1 MRRFSDLV
9 PPDDQAIETLSGVIL
24 TMSVLSTLQAASG
37 QSIDTRSL
45 IYAAIGSTVAW
56 GFVDA
61 IMSLIGTLLDRTRT
75 HSVLN
80 GLKEAST
87 LDEFRQRLMDE
98 SPDYI
103 VNRLDDNALAQIQNF
118 LRSKNQL
125 RRAGLDKADLQKAF
139 YIWLTVVSA
148 GLPLILPLVLIKDPL
163 LAFRVTQWISV
174 WILFSMGYKLG
185 VWLDIKPLSAGIL
198 SAAVGLFIM
207 ITCISLGG

>member
-1 MRRFSDLV
+1 
-9 PPDDQAIETLSGVIL
+9 
-24 TMSVLSTLQAASG
+24 MSVLSTLQAASG

-61 IMSLIGTLLDRTRT
+61 IMSLIGTLLDRIRT

-103 VNRLDDNALAQIQNF
+103 VNRLDDNALAQIQSF